1 MKYPY
6 QEILYENYQQTGRCV
21 SMKKVGHWLDKL
33 FYVLYPVSKEFVFDS
48 AKDFEVHLMSLEAE
62 LTGILSCS
70 MNPLEHDV
78 PGITRALF
86 DALPALKEIL
96 DTDVEAI
103 FQEDPA
109 AVSREEIVRCY
120 PGIRAITTYRIAH
133 FLWQREVPIIPRMMT
148 ECAHSATG
156 IDIHPGAKIG
166 SHFCIDHGTGIVIGA
181 TAVIGK
187 NVKIY
192 QGVTLGGLSVKK
204 AFAGSK
210 RHPSIEDNVVIYAGA
225 TILGGDTV
233 IGQNAVIGGNTFIT
247 RSVAPNRKV
256 YYSSSDEE
264 Y

>member
-1 MKYPY
+1 MKYAY
-6 QEILYENYQQTGRCV
+6 REAIYKNYQNTSRCV
-21 SMKKVGHWLDKL
+21 SLKKVGHWLEQI
-33 FYVLYPVSKEFVFDS
+33 FYVLYPVSKEFVFDD
-48 AKDFEVHLMSLEAE
+48 AEDFERHLMLLEAE

-70 MNPLEHDV
+70 MNALEHDIS
-78 PGITRALF
+78 GITRDLF
-86 DALPALKEIL
+86 DALPDIKEVL

-103 FQEDPA
+103 YKEDPA

-133 FLWQREVPIIPRMMT
+133 RLWKKEVPIIPRMMT
-148 ECAHSATG
+148 EYAHSATG

-166 SHFCIDHGTGIVIGA
+166 SYFCIDHGTGIVIGA
-181 TAVIGK
+181 TAVLGK

-210 RHPSIEDNVVIYAGA
+210 RHPTIKDNVVIYAGA
-225 TILGGDTV
+225 TILGGETV
-233 IGQNAVIGGNTFIT
+233 IGENAIIGGNTFIT
-247 RSVAPNRKV
+247 RSVAPHKRV
-256 YYSSSDEE
+256 YYSSSHQE